1 MVVLNLFQIGHCV
14 LNISLQ
20 WTTLLN
26 AVFIFLQTTSYS
38 QPLSRENI
46 SF

>member
-26 AVFIFLQTTSYS
+26 AVFIFYKQHLTHN
-38 QPLSRENI
+38 LFLERI
-46 SF
+46 